1 MPKREQKKA
10 PNEQESAAI
19 SVQQQRPRFKS
30 KEPMKE
36 TSAFSIFDAASS
48 IDIEKAKA
56 MNLDAIAQRAAQQMQ
71 SVQHSKRETS
81 LQSPQQQTPDQATK
95 KTGGCG
101 SDCSGDCSTCKGNNQ
116 QKEIVLNLKP
126 LLDVVYINIMV
137 GELREKAGVN
147 TTARTD
153 NTVSQLVNVSQAEQ
167 SNALS
172 TTNKDSTSQT
182 NLETKM
188 EASATLEKPQN
199 DPVPSSNIGAADITF
214 SNIVQDDP
222 KPDIK
227 EPGVIQQSSV
237 SKAEEREKT
246 ITDNASNSQDNKI
259 YSAQIEKEDKRTGQS
274 KLQSEQTLSTPASKI
289 VSESAQPYLGQQ
301 SSTSLTQEVI
311 NLITKNKRSLQWART
326 KSHSKNA
333 DSNSEKKSP
342 DAWKGRTRQK
352 EFTKKPKKV
361 ERMVQGINRKIDLL
375 RQKLKKIIDNLRI
388 KGVTDKI
395 RNKQKL
401 FEKQFKEIKS
411 ALRKME
417 NQLMDKLKKLKETL
431 KKLNRREKIKR
442 LQLTNKIK
450 KIEELRRIL
459 KLLRKKRIIKA
470 LLMNKK
476 NTKDKRLI
484 RRLLGFIKEI
494 IKK

>member
-237 SKAEEREKT
+237 SKAEERE
-246 ITDNASNSQDNKI
+246 N
-259 YSAQIEKEDKRTGQS
+259 KRTGQS

-361 ERMVQGINRKIDLL
+361 ERMVQGINREIDLL

-484 RRLLGFIKEI
+484 RRF
-494 IKK
+494 

>member
-36 TSAFSIFDAASS
+36 TSAFSIFYAASS

-259 YSAQIEKEDKRTGQS
+259 YSAQIEKESQCTEQS
-274 KLQSEQTLSTPASKI
+274 KLQREQTLPISASKI
-289 VSESAQPYLGQQ
+289 TSEQVQSCLGQQ
-301 SSTSLTQEVI
+301 PSTPLIQNIIS
-311 NLITKNKRSLQWART
+311 LITKNKKWLQWRRS
-326 KSHSKNA
+326 KSDSKNS
-333 DSNSEKKSP
+333 DSEKKSP

-352 EFTKKPKKV
+352 DFTKKPKKV

-375 RQKLKKIIDNLRI
+375 MQKLKKIIDNLRI

-450 KIEELRRIL
+450 KIEEKR
-459 KLLRKKRIIKA
+459 KRISSS
-470 LLMNKK
+470 
-476 NTKDKRLI
+476 
-484 RRLLGFIKEI
+484 FPF
-494 IKK
+494 